1 LHSLLVCEKVTNNSS
16 WPVGILY
23 ELTITAC
30 VKGGNMRIPTI
41 PFTVLALAP
50 FCPGQEDIGSSKP
63 VAVDLFS
70 MDEALEH
77 LEPTI
82 YIPVPRNVCPAGSL
96 TIRFKGIKDF
106 KPDRI
111 IANNDYLKGIHDA
124 GQFIAEA
131 VRNGIPARDIAGKI
145 LTVWP
150 DLPIETTVMDTDDP
164 QQSDKQSTSRVDD
177 ILSMVAVPASPQP
190 TTSAGATQWKVQCDE
205 LLSTLLEYVFDN
217 ADFRTCEAS
226 WRGIELLVRQG
237 KIKEGEGLFVH
248 AVPVTSD
255 GLANTLEKL
264 STDLIANPPNFVLV
278 DVPFDNTV
286 RSINIL
292 DKVITFAETLMV
304 PTVCWITPGFFNMN
318 TWDDLR
324 QVPYLK
330 HHLEDAAYAKWR
342 KLKELPGSHW
352 TAITCNRF
360 LTRFPYTR
368 DNGKGAVSFQ
378 EKEPLWLSPVW
389 ALGTLICQSVSHFGW
404 PCRFTDYM
412 NINLADLALI
422 DSESDIPTSTE
433 MILSENRLA
442 EFVEVGITPLQSGK
456 GKDSAFIPKEVTRAG
471 GSLKYQLFVAK
482 VLGFLWWCRDN
493 MDREIRTGDIGTN
506 LTTAFDLFW
515 QNTGQPTPDDL
526 EITAGT
532 AEGDESIPLTIRMTP
547 PRSVLTGGHALEMTF
562 LW

>member
-1 LHSLLVCEKVTNNSS
+1 
-16 WPVGILY
+16 
-23 ELTITAC
+23 
-30 VKGGNMRIPTI
+30 MRIPTI
-41 PFTVLALAP
+41 PFTILALAP
-50 FCPGQEDIGSSKP
+50 FCPRQECMGSSKP

-70 MDEALEH
+70 MDEAVEH

-82 YIPVPRNVCPAGSL
+82 YIPVPRNVCPAGGITL
-96 TIRFKGIKDF
+96 TFRSIKDF
-106 KPDRI
+106 NPDRI
-111 IANNDYLKGIHDA
+111 VANNDYLKGIHDA

-131 VRNGIPARDIAGKI
+131 VKNGIPARDIAGKI
-145 LTVWP
+145 STAWP

-164 QQSDKQSTSRVDD
+164 QQSNEQSTSRVDD
-177 ILSMVAVPASPQP
+177 ILSMVATPASPQP
-190 TTSAGATQWKVQCDE
+190 KASVGATQWKVQCDK

-217 ADFRTCEAS
+217 TDFRTCEAS

-237 KIKEGEGLFVH
+237 KIKEGEGVFVH
-248 AVPVTSD
+248 TVPITGD
-255 GLANTLEKL
+255 GLANTLEEL
-264 STDLIANPPNFVLV
+264 STDLAANPPNLVLV

-292 DKVITFAETLMV
+292 DKVTTFAETLMV
-304 PTVCWITPGFFNMN
+304 PAVCWITPGFFNMN

-324 QVPYLK
+324 RVPYIK
-330 HHLEDAAYAKWR
+330 HHLEDASYAKWR

-360 LTRFPYTR
+360 LTRFTYTR
-368 DNGKGAVSFQ
+368 DNGKGTVSFQ

-412 NINLADLALI
+412 NINLADLALT

-433 MILSENRLA
+433 MILSEDRLA

-493 MDREIRTGDIGTN
+493 MDREIRTGDIGIN

-526 EITAGT
+526 KIRAGT
-532 AEGDESIPLTIRMTP
+532 AEGDESISLTIRMTP
-547 PRSVLTGGHALEMTF
+547 PRSVLTGGYALEMTF

>member
-1 LHSLLVCEKVTNNSS
+1 
-16 WPVGILY
+16 
-23 ELTITAC
+23 
-30 VKGGNMRIPTI
+30 MRIPTI

-50 FCPGQEDIGSSKP
+50 FCPGLEDISPSKS
-63 VAVDLFS
+63 VAIDIFS
-70 MDEALEH
+70 MNEAVER

-82 YIPVPRNVCPAGSL
+82 YVPVPRNFCPAGGL
-96 TIRFKGIKDF
+96 TLSFKGIKDF

-111 IANNDYLKGIHDA
+111 IANNNYLRSIHDA

-131 VRNGIPARDIAGKI
+131 VRNGIPARDIAGRI
-145 LTVWP
+145 NTDWP
-150 DLPIETTVMDTDDP
+150 DLPIETTIMDTGDP
-164 QQSDKQSTSRVDD
+164 QQSARKSTSRVDD
-177 ILSMVAVPASPQP
+177 ILSMVAVSASSQP
-190 TTSAGATQWKVQCDE
+190 TASKGATQWRVQCDE
-205 LLSTLLEYVFDN
+205 LLSALLEHIFDN

-237 KIKEGEGLFVH
+237 KIKEGEGLFVQ
-248 AVPVTSD
+248 AVPVTGD
-255 GLANTLEKL
+255 GLAETLEEL
-264 STDLIANPPNFVLV
+264 STDLASNPPNLVLV
-278 DVPFDNTV
+278 DLPFDNTV

-292 DKVITFAETLMV
+292 DKVTTFAETLMV
-304 PTVCWITPGFFNMN
+304 PTVCWITPGFFHMN

-324 QVPYLK
+324 RVPYLK

-342 KLKELPGSHW
+342 KLRGLPGSHW

-360 LTRFPYTR
+360 LTRFPYKQ
-368 DNGKGAVSFQ
+368 DNGKGTHSFR

-389 ALGTLICQSVSHFGW
+389 ALGTLVCQSVSHYGW

-412 NINLADLALI
+412 NINLTDLALTV
-422 DSESDIPTSTE
+422 SESDIPTSTE
-433 MILSENRLA
+433 MTLSEDRIT
-442 EFVEVGITPLQSGK
+442 EFTEIGFTPLQSGK
-456 GKDSAFIPKEVTRAG
+456 GTDSAFIPKEATLAG
-471 GSLKYQLFVAK
+471 GSLKYQLFIAK

-493 MDREIRTGDIGTN
+493 LDQEIRTGNIGTN

-532 AEGDESIPLTIRMTP
+532 AEGDEAIPLTIRMTP
-547 PRSVLTGGHALEMTF
+547 PPSVLTGGHTLEMTF